1 MKEEIGEGVNFL
13 RQFLAKYGQLSQDQ
27 IAQFGY
33 QLTGILE
40 KRYEN
45 HWYESKPMKGQAF
58 RCLRLKHSE
67 SYVDPTIQSILDEM
81 GLSLS
86 QLGLPDDFTLWID
99 PGEVSVRFGDLVGY
113 TYTIAKLEKSA
124 EERERPDQ
132 QTKLIVQNSDKIFSD
147 TLTAFIRQN
156 SSNHDLAD
164 LAFSFNDLS
173 VNTSSS
179 LPIEKRTI
187 SPPLNK
193 TANSY
198 TMPIHSG
205 LCGADTNYFSSSS
218 SSCASSFGS
227 EHNSLAWF
235 SNSDLFPSHI
245 DQEQD
250 NLNLLN
256 FDFMKSA
263 LGHSDASSER
273 SDTPNSSITNSS
285 YFGNFSFAFDGIFP
299 SDSAMDSSGSSTSTS
314 VFTQTDKDDVQTPKK
329 VSDSEEEKAKLSP
342 KSNKKVEP
350 KRDSSYCG
358 YVESFPYYYK
368 LNRLYN
374 ALALQKMQTERLKK
388 AGLLNQT
395 NINNPAAIA
404 QAYAAFQSMNILGT
418 SPTGAQM
425 AAGSPPKSK
434 YRGSKNNK
442 RYSQPMQ
449 QAQQSKNL

>member
-13 RQFLAKYGQLSQDQ
+13 RQFLAKYGQLSVTQ
-27 IAQFGY
+27 IAEFGY
-33 QLTGILE
+33 RLTGILE

-45 HWYESKPMKGQAF
+45 HWYESNPMKGQAF
-58 RCLRLKHSE
+58 RCLRLKRSE
-67 SYVDPTIQSILDEM
+67 SYVDPTIESILNEM

-99 PGEVSVRFGDLVGY
+99 PGEVSVRFGDSVGY

-124 EERERPDQ
+124 EREAPDQ

-156 SSNHDLAD
+156 SSNHDFAD
-164 LAFSFNDLS
+164 LSFSFNDLN
-173 VNTSSS
+173 VDTGSS

-187 SPPLNK
+187 SPPLSK
-193 TANSY
+193 TANSS
-198 TMPIHSG
+198 TMPIHSRLSG
-205 LCGADTNYFSSSS
+205 TDTSYFSSSS

-227 EHNSLAWF
+227 EHNNFGWF

-245 DQEQD
+245 DQEQS

-285 YFGNFSFAFDGIFP
+285 YFGNFSFAFDGIFA
-299 SDSAMDSSGSSTSTS
+299 SDAGLDSSGSSTSTT
-314 VFTQTDKDDVQTPKK
+314 VFTQTEKDDVQTPKK
-329 VSDSEEEKAKLSP
+329 VSDSEEEKAKMSP
-342 KSNKKVEP
+342 KSNKKAES

-388 AGLLNQT
+388 AGLLNQS
-395 NINNPAAIA
+395 NINNPVAVA
-404 QAYAAFQSMNILGT
+404 QAFAAFQSINIPGT
-418 SPTGAQM
+418 SPTGGQM
-425 AAGSPPKSK
+425 AARSPPRSK
-434 YRGSKNNK
+434 YRGAKNNK
-442 RYSQPMQ
+442 RHSQPMQ